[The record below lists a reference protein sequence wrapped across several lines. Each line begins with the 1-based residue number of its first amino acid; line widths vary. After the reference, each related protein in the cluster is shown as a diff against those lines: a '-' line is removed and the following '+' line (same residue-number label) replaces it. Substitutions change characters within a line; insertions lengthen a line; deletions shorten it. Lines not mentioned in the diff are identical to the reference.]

1 MMNKNLMKQ
10 AQQLQQR
17 IAKAQQEIGD
27 LIAEGTAGGGVVTAV
42 VSGDQRLLSLKID
55 PEAVSPDDVDML
67 EDLVF
72 AAVNEGL
79 EKSRQAA
86 TEHLSK
92 ATGGLNIPGLT

>member
-1 MMNKNLMKQ
+1 
-10 AQQLQQR
+10 
-17 IAKAQQEIGD
+17 
-27 LIAEGTAGGGVVTAV
+27 
-42 VSGDQRLLSLKID
+42 
-55 PEAVSPDDVDML
+55 ML

>member
-27 LIAEGTAGGGVVTAV
+27 LIAEGSAGGGVVTAV

-92 ATGGLNIPGLT
+92 ATSGLNIPGLT

>member
-17 IAKAQQEIGD
+17 IAQAQQEIGD
-27 LIAEGTAGGGVVTAV
+27 LTAEGSAGGGVVTAV

>member
-86 TEHLSK
+86 TEQLSK

>member
-27 LIAEGTAGGGVVTAV
+27 LTAEGSAGGGVVTAV

>member
-27 LIAEGTAGGGVVTAV
+27 LIAEGSAGGGVVTAV

-55 PEAVSPDDVDML
+55 PEAVSPDGVDML

>member
-27 LIAEGTAGGGVVTAV
+27 LIAEGSAGGGVVTAV

>member
-17 IAKAQQEIGD
+17 IAQAQQEIGS
-27 LIAEGTAGGGVVTAV
+27 LTAEGSAGGGVVTAV

>member
-17 IAKAQQEIGD
+17 IAQAQQEIGD